1 VVAFLYQHSIDVLL
15 IIHYNTYLTIYH
27 SSSSEK
33 ILVRTILAINP
44 RQYCK
49 HNWQTGFNQ
58 FEVNLYKPSCPHP
71 CLQLIFFSII
81 CAHILLV
88 KFSPL
93 QIPHQHGNGIYPYS
107 NQNPWENIS
116 ITGSS
121 IHQPAKTGLSN
132 PQPRLMLHAHDHP
145 TATQTHD
152 RQNPTRRKLQ
162 PPAARPN

>member
-1 VVAFLYQHSIDVLL
+1 VVAFLYHHSIVVLL

-81 CAHILLV
+81 CAHILLGKKRLCCCCICAHILLV

-145 TATQTHD
+145 TAT
-152 RQNPTRRKLQ
+152 
-162 PPAARPN
+162 